1 MIKNGILNQ
10 FLKHIFPSALKSLSQ
25 PPFCVLKRALG
36 KQIAENTPRTG
47 TPLPLPLANPLP
59 LSPQYSALLLV
70 VFFGRAM

>member
-1 MIKNGILNQ
+1 
-10 FLKHIFPSALKSLSQ
+10 
-25 PPFCVLKRALG
+25 VLKRALG